1 MEKQNKAKTII
12 NAFTEAL
19 PVGEPWYE
27 QRKSICDSCEYN
39 SKNSEANSLKD
50 VAQDLLHGGVPFC
63 RACLCFID
71 RKCSRK
77 EETCG
82 LIEKN
87 LEPKWKALAV
97 LTVNK
102 EDWNIYNN
110 TPEKGNID
118 LSESGDAYIF
128 DYGQVNAKADTQVQL
143 VLEGVLD
150 ITAVQV
156 GCGAGTT
163 AIWNKI
169 GEGMFELNVK
179 LKMDKINKGNFR
191 KNVYISYG
199 ENNKVIIGIKGINK
213 I

>member
-1 MEKQNKAKTII
+1 MEKINKTKTII

-39 SKNSEANSLKD
+39 SKNNSSLKD
-50 VAQDLLHGGVPFC
+50 IPQKIAHVGIPFC

-82 LIEKN
+82 LAEKG

-102 EDWNIYNN
+102 GDWNVYNN
-110 TPEKGNID
+110 TPEKGSID

-128 DYGQVNAKADTQVQL
+128 DYGQVNTKSDTQVQL
-143 VLEGVLD
+143 VLEGTSHD

-156 GCGAGTT
+156 GCGSCTVAV
-163 AIWNKI
+163 WNKI
-169 GEGMFELNVK
+169 GEGMYEINVR
-179 LKMDKINKGNFR
+179 LKMDKIDKGNFR
-191 KNVYISYG
+191 KNVYVSYG
-199 ENNKVIIGIKGINK
+199 ENKKVAIGFKGINK
-213 I
+213 R